1 MVSIA
6 TAAILIRF
14 ALSSAG
20 MANLG
25 FSLVIAASRL
35 SLAALLLTPQLIRK
49 QQPPIPWQNQA
60 AITYAAGAG
69 LALAAH
75 FAAWITSL
83 NYTSITASTVLVTT
97 TPIWTTLICG
107 LVLKESITRRT
118 ILGIAIAFCGGLLI
132 ATDNPSIQTGT
143 NLLLG
148 NALAL
153 CGAIMATTYLLLGRA
168 AQQHGLTTGQYI
180 RLAYSIAAFV
190 LLPLPL
196 LTGTSYFGYPPLT
209 YLWFL
214 MLAIVPQL
222 LGHTSFNW
230 AIQYLSPS
238 LVTLAILAEPIG
250 ASLLGYLFFQEIP
263 TAQTLQGSGIILG
276 GIAIASLNQAKN

>member
-1 MVSIA
+1 MVAIA
-6 TAAILIRF
+6 TAAILIRL
-14 ALSSAG
+14 AISTAG
-20 MANLG
+20 VATLG

-35 SLAALLLTPQLIRK
+35 SLAALLLTPQLIRP
-49 QQPPIPWQNQA
+49 QQPSIPWRNQP
-60 AITYAAGAG
+60 AIAYAAGAG

-75 FAAWITSL
+75 FVAWITSL

-107 LVLKESITRRT
+107 LVLKEPITRST

-132 ATDNPSIQTGT
+132 ATDHSPIPANTNP
-143 NLLLG
+143 LLG
-148 NALAL
+148 NTLAL
-153 CGAIMATTYLLLGRA
+153 CGAIMATIYLLLGRS
-168 AQQHGLTTGQYI
+168 AQQRGLSTSHYI
-180 RLAYSIAAFV
+180 RLAYSIAALV

-196 LTGTSYFGYPPLT
+196 LAGTSYFGYPPVT

-214 MLAIVPQL
+214 LLAIVPQL

-230 AIQYLSPS
+230 AMRYLSPS

-250 ASLLGYLFFQEIP
+250 ASLLGYLFFQEMP
-263 TAQTLQGSGIILG
+263 TAQTLQGSGIILV
-276 GIAIASLNQAKN
+276 GITIASLNQPKN